1 MIQLKINQNEAN
13 QRFDK
18 YLKKLLKNAPNSFIY
33 KMLRKKNITLN
44 GKKADGTEKLEVYD
58 EVKLFLSDE
67 TYNKFSG
74 TQLTNEI
81 AEHHIND
88 NSIMEYQNAYKK
100 LSNLKII
107 YENEHI
113 IIVDKP
119 AGILSQKASKNDI
132 SVNEWLI
139 GYLLKNN
146 VIDSYSLNTF
156 KPSICNRLDRNTSG
170 MVICGKSLLGSQ
182 YIGEIVKDKSLEKY
196 YYCLVYGCIDIGTR
210 INGFLYKDNNSNQ
223 VTIYHSENE
232 IPNSKKDKISFIDT
246 AFKTVTKTES
256 LTLLEVQLFTGKTHQ
271 IRAHLASIGHPII
284 GDTKYG
290 NTLINEKYQKY
301 GVKHQLLHAH
311 KLVFP
316 DLHKNI
322 SSSKFIGKISEN
334 MSSLTIEC
342 DAPTI
347 FNKLIQM

>member
-119 AGILSQKASKNDI
+119 AGILSQKASKN
-132 SVNEWLI
+132 
-139 GYLLKNN
+139 
-146 VIDSYSLNTF
+146 
-156 KPSICNRLDRNTSG
+156 
-170 MVICGKSLLGSQ
+170 
-182 YIGEIVKDKSLEKY
+182 
-196 YYCLVYGCIDIGTR
+196 
-210 INGFLYKDNNSNQ
+210 
-223 VTIYHSENE
+223 
-232 IPNSKKDKISFIDT
+232 
-246 AFKTVTKTES
+246 
-256 LTLLEVQLFTGKTHQ
+256 
-271 IRAHLASIGHPII
+271 
-284 GDTKYG
+284 
-290 NTLINEKYQKY
+290 
-301 GVKHQLLHAH
+301 
-311 KLVFP
+311 KL
-316 DLHKNI
+316 
-322 SSSKFIGKISEN
+322 
-334 MSSLTIEC
+334 
-342 DAPTI
+342 
-347 FNKLIQM
+347 